1 MLIDALFLPSHSS
14 MMQFDDLFRNLIA
27 LSFKCRLNVKYVLF
41 FSFQGAILSKN
52 GILLALLCVAL
63 YRGNG

>member
-1 MLIDALFLPSHSS
+1 

-41 FSFQGAILSKN
+41 FSFLGPILTKMAYYLHYYALNCIAAMDSK
-52 GILLALLCVAL
+52 
-63 YRGNG
+63 

>member
-1 MLIDALFLPSHSS
+1 

-41 FSFQGAILSKN
+41 FSFLGPILSKN
-52 GILLALLCVAL
+52 GILLALLRVEL
-63 YRGNG
+63 YRGDG